1 MGRLFTNNM
10 KRTKY
15 IGLLIINLLLF
26 HPALAQN
33 VKIIFDTDMDSDV
46 DDVGA
51 LAMLHGFANLGNAE
65 ILAVMVSSLNPWSPG
80 AVDVIN
86 TWYGRPNIPIG
97 AVQRFGVYHKSKYAR
112 SLCEEFKHNSQLDR
126 NTPEAVMLYRKVLAS
141 QQDTSVVVVTVG
153 DLTNLSNLLKSG
165 PDQFSRLN
173 GTELV
178 RKKVK
183 HLVCMGGRYPA
194 DVDPNPWGNFKPDPR
209 STLHVVAAWPT
220 RIYFTGGGAF
230 ADSVQTGKIF
240 FREKYKH
247 TPMARAYKLFLNG
260 WNRSWH
266 HSADIIAVYVAV
278 KGHLPFFRL
287 EDRGYNHIFEDGTNL
302 WRLAPR
308 DDRHYLIS
316 EFAKDIDPNAIAA
329 KFDSLMAPEK

>member
-1 MGRLFTNNM
+1 M
-10 KRTKY
+10 KRMKY
-15 IGLLIINLLLF
+15 IGLLIINLLLC

-86 TWYGRPNIPIG
+86 TYYGRPGIPIG

-112 SLCEEFKHNSQLDR
+112 SLCEEFKYNTQLDED
-126 NTPEAVMLYRKVLAS
+126 TPEATMLYRKTLAS

-165 PDQFSRLN
+165 PDQFSGLN
-173 GTELV
+173 GIDLV

-183 HLVCMGGRYPA
+183 RLICMGGRYPA

-209 STLHVVAAWPT
+209 STRHVVAEWPT

-240 FREKYKH
+240 FLEKYKH
-247 TPMARAYKLFLNG
+247 TPMAHAYKLYLKG

-266 HSADIIAVYVAV
+266 HSADIIAVYVAI
-278 KGHLPFFRL
+278 KGHLPYFRL
-287 EDRGYNHIFEDGTNL
+287 EERGYNHIFEDGTNL

-316 EFAKDIDPNAIAA
+316 EFAKGIDPNAIAA